1 MCAATSLIHD
11 SETMWFPESE
21 AVGTKTESSKET
33 VFNPQTQNLQHH
45 QEIFFVCSY
54 IVVIITI
61 TFSSLRMTVL
71 IKMCELAMNF
81 VRNNKQQTTKPFF
94 HLICL
99 ICVNQDSYSLEAVCL
114 IHCLAHAAFVL

>member
-61 TFSSLRMTVL
+61 TFNSLRMTVL

-81 VRNNKQQTTKPFF
+81 VRNNNSKQRNPF
-94 HLICL
+94 
-99 ICVNQDSYSLEAVCL
+99 ST
-114 IHCLAHAAFVL
+114 